1 VFGSGLGVEKEC
13 VGLAGTVIH
22 EAYHIEGDRL
32 ITIRGFK
39 GGTMGMG
46 CVTIKQDTADDA
58 PNGGRIAASLSGA
71 IDGKDLAVFIKFV
84 RNSKEGFEF
93 VFALLKGGCHDKGDI
108 LVNPKLP
115 TGD

>member
-1 VFGSGLGVEKEC
+1 
-13 VGLAGTVIH
+13 
-22 EAYHIEGDRL
+22 
-32 ITIRGFK
+32 
-39 GGTMGMG
+39 MGPG

-71 IDGKDLAVFIKFV
+71 VYRKDLAVFIEFV
-84 RNSKEGFEF
+84 RYSKESFEF